1 MNIFEIFS
9 NVSIFQS
16 DEKNKKQLQ
25 RAEGDTSKDVEQN
38 IKSDRLHEQNSKET
52 KEVEHDTTSKTIR
65 EDETA
70 LKDEIPHDLPVEPNT
85 SSKPTAIVK
94 PVKTVDIEKKT
105 EEPVQEKENPT
116 EAFKEQNVESSAVKT
131 SKPIEPEP
139 SSPPSKVPE
148 PVKEE
153 PEEVPEPE
161 PVISQ
166 QMLDDISQ
174 QIHGLEDEL
183 RKCQEQ
189 ITGVEVRN
197 EQMII
202 VVDEFERTVQGIIK
216 EKDKENVPLLIQK
229 EKVARERDLVVS
241 DLENVERAF
250 SDLNNKYERAVG
262 VVSSFAEEE
271 EQLKSTLE
279 DLTTRLS
286 ASEEKYE
293 TKKKDAEKQLQE

>member
-25 RAEGDTSKDVEQN
+25 RVEGDTSKDVEQN

-52 KEVEHDTTSKTIR
+52 KEVEHDTTSKTIH

-70 LKDEIPHDLPVEPNT
+70 SKDETPHNLPVDPNT

-94 PVKTVDIEKKT
+94 PVKTVDIKEKT
-105 EEPVQEKENPT
+105 EEPVQENKSPPEALKE
-116 EAFKEQNVESSAVKT
+116 KDVESSAVKT
-131 SKPIEPEP
+131 KPIEPEP

-183 RKCQEQ
+183 RKCQDQ

>member
-1 MNIFEIFS
+1 
-9 NVSIFQS
+9 
-16 DEKNKKQLQ
+16 
-25 RAEGDTSKDVEQN
+25 
-38 IKSDRLHEQNSKET
+38 
-52 KEVEHDTTSKTIR
+52 
-65 EDETA
+65 
-70 LKDEIPHDLPVEPNT
+70 
-85 SSKPTAIVK
+85 
-94 PVKTVDIEKKT
+94 
-105 EEPVQEKENPT
+105 
-116 EAFKEQNVESSAVKT
+116 
-131 SKPIEPEP
+131 
-139 SSPPSKVPE
+139 
-148 PVKEE
+148 
-153 PEEVPEPE
+153 
-161 PVISQ
+161 
-166 QMLDDISQ
+166 MLDDISQ

-286 ASEEKYE
+286 ASVEKYE
-293 TKKKDAEKQLQE
+293 TKKKDAEKQLQEASERLSSKQSAGDREIARLKAQIRKAEMNVSSMEEKIKQKSSENQELTNLCDDLVSKLDAIAKSGTA

>member
-1 MNIFEIFS
+1 MLK
-9 NVSIFQS
+9 IFQS

-52 KEVEHDTTSKTIR
+52 KEVEHDTASKTIH
-65 EDETA
+65 EDATASKDET
-70 LKDEIPHDLPVEPNT
+70 PHDLPVEPNT

-94 PVKTVDIEKKT
+94 PVKTVSEKKT
-105 EEPVQEKENPT
+105 EEPVQENKNPP
-116 EAFKEQNVESSAVKT
+116 EAFEEKNVESSAVKT

-139 SSPPSKVPE
+139 TSPPSKVPE

-183 RKCQEQ
+183 RKCQDQ

-262 VVSSFAEEE
+262 VVSSFAEGE

-286 ASEEKYE
+286 ASEERYE